1 MHTTHEKN
9 YKELKKHNGNS
20 KANKN

>member
-1 MHTTHEKN
+1 MHTIHERN